1 MNFCA
6 YDVLRRQLM
15 RAGKKSQQD
24 SSVRERFLAGA
35 MSGVLSDACACTWLA
50 AAQGPALKSHYAGM
64 LATFLCFPLDTL
76 RTRVLAA
83 GAGARLQPTLMKIV
97 REEGVSG
104 LYKYAS
110 SPLPPR
116 LHPQQ
121 PAINVAWRAGRTA
134 MPLQLS

>member
-1 MNFCA
+1 M
-6 YDVLRRQLM
+6 
-15 RAGKKSQQD
+15 
-24 SSVRERFLAGA
+24 RERFLAGA
-35 MSGVLSDACACTWLA
+35 MSGVLSDACACTRLA
-50 AAQGPALKSHYAGM
+50 AAQGSALKSHYAGM

-110 SPLPPR
+110 SPPAKTAPPATS
-116 LHPQQ
+116 HKYCM
-121 PAINVAWRAGRTA
+121 ACWAHCHATA
-134 MPLQLS
+134 TFMNSHS